1 MLTLQQRTDAFAA
14 LGQVMEDAASA
25 SPSSPEAVSLRKVMD
40 RQQANNKWFTPDN
53 VIRSAE
59 AIAAMLR
66 KDSLE
71 SWMQAYELKET
82 QPKKLIAVIMA
93 GNIPLVGFHDFLC
106 VLITGNKIL
115 ARTSSKD
122 AELIKTVAGILT
134 GINPDYSDHIKFS
147 EKIQDDY
154 DAVIATGSDNTSR
167 YFEYYF
173 GHKPHIFRKN
183 RNSIAIIGRETT
195 GQDIEALGTDIFSY
209 FGLGCRN
216 VSKIYF
222 EQGVDINKAI
232 KRWSAWSD
240 IIKHT
245 PYANNYLYN
254 KSLFLVNKKAFLDN
268 GYSLLVKD
276 EGFSSPVSVIYYDTF
291 SSREQLADELALK
304 TEKIQCMVSEN
315 DISFGQTQYPL
326 PYEYADN
333 KDTVKFINSLK

>member
-93 GNIPLVGFHDFLC
+93 GNIPLVGFHDLLC

-333 KDTVKFINSLK
+333 KDTIKFLTSLK

>member
-1 MLTLQQRTDAFAA
+1 
-14 LGQVMEDAASA
+14 MEDAASA

-93 GNIPLVGFHDFLC
+93 GNIPLVGFHDLLC

-333 KDTVKFINSLK
+333 KDTIKFLTSLK

>member
-71 SWMQAYELKET
+71 SWMQAYDLKEA
-82 QPKKLIAVIMA
+82 QPEKLIAVIMA

-122 AELIKTVAGILT
+122 GELIRAVAGILT

-333 KDTVKFINSLK
+333 KDTIKFLTSLK